1 MGVECFLP
9 DRSGKGGDSQQT
21 LASGQLATIPG
32 EGRPYMTGSR
42 DLAPLFVRKGA
53 DPARTAAAVGRNPAR
68 IRSILEG
75 LDAKEARTRYGCAKA
90 LRIISEKQPAV
101 LYPHFD
107 FFIDLL
113 GSDNKILRW
122 NSAGILADLAPV
134 DSKRKFDQIFDS
146 YFAPISGPVMI
157 TAANLIGAAARIA
170 EARPELAGRIAAE
183 LTRVEKAEYQ
193 TPECRNIALGHA
205 IQSFDRF
212 FHLIKDKEPVIRLI
226 KRQLENSRPATR
238 KKAER
243 FLRKH
248 REEID

>member
-1 MGVECFLP
+1 MAY
-9 DRSGKGGDSQQT
+9 T
-21 LASGQLATIPG
+21 
-32 EGRPYMTGSR
+32 R
-42 DLAPLFVRKGA
+42 DLATLFARKGT
-53 DPARTAAAVGRNPAR
+53 DPVRTAASVGCNPAR
-68 IRSILEG
+68 IQSVLEG
-75 LDAKEARTRYGCAKA
+75 LDAEDARTRYGCAKV
-90 LRIISEKQPAV
+90 LRIIGERQPAV

-107 FFIDLL
+107 FFVGLL
-113 GSDNKILRW
+113 GGDNKILQW
-122 NSAGILADLAPV
+122 NSAWILADLAPV
-134 DSKRKFDQIFDS
+134 DSQRKFDQIFDR

-183 LTRVEKAEYQ
+183 LRRVEKAEYQ
-193 TPECRNIALGHA
+193 TPECRNIAIGHA

-212 FHLIKDKEPVIRLI
+212 FHLIKEKEPVIRLI